1 MEMRLQVIRKEPLVR
16 VTVRYD
22 YEVSEYPDEI
32 QVPMDDGHV
41 IRYIRAEPVPEPHF
55 EAAMDALD
63 KIIGYQ
69 YQPKKRR
76 RRRL

>member
-1 MEMRLQVIRKEPLVR
+1 MEMRVQVIRKEPLVR

-41 IRYIRAEPVPEPHF
+41 IRYIRAEPVSQPSF
-55 EAAMDALD
+55 EAAMDSLNR
-63 KIIGYQ
+63 IVGYQ